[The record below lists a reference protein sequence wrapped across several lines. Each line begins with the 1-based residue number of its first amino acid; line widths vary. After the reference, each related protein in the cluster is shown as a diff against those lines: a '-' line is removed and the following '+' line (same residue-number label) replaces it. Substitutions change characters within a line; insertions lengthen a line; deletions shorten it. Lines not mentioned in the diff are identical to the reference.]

1 MPNLTVTA
9 QPDAEIMLIDGS
21 LTLVQRSVG
30 QVSKALEPGLYKVKV
45 ERGGGLREELVALRE
60 DTALDMPVTDF
71 PAVAPMRSILGDQA
85 PEIER
90 LARQALRE
98 PAGEAQGETVL
109 LMCHRPNGC
118 RHEDRPF
125 QRLGL
130 FPFGRTRDRVALTG
144 PFPTATLGSGDVWA
158 AAAIRLPSRTRTG
171 VLEILEGQRVLE
183 EGGTTRRTAS
193 RSRHSVL
200 LAPGWQSRV
209 FLRYAPR
216 PSPTAQ
222 AADVGEEWI
231 DVSIQMAEPD
241 APIVYGLGDEL
252 SETARNALERERLV
266 FLRPDMIDVMLND
279 KFRNPVTGLAGL
291 HLFLQAV
298 EQGRQGLAGSGRAA
312 PARMDTGG
320 IAPELVTAEAL
331 ANLGRLLGGD
341 SGWDAPPDLLALRA
355 RANLP
360 DSGSRL
366 QAPPMFWA
374 GWEALRTSVGT
385 AGHAW
390 IGRDLWQSMGDAVP
404 RGPYMAWSPSRRSYR
419 GRLERARRFDMSSVG
434 EAAERSY
441 PLGPASVLSA
451 IADAGGQTWRGS
463 DPLEL
468 ASALGVPRSVSD
480 PPKM

>member
-30 QVSKALEPGLYKVKV
+30 QLSEALKPGLYKVKV
-45 ERGGGLREELVALRE
+45 ERGGGVREELVALRE

-71 PAVAPMRSILGDQA
+71 PAVAPMGSMVGDQA
-85 PEIER
+85 SAIEE

-98 PAGEAQGETVL
+98 PVGEAQGETVL
-109 LMCHRPNGC
+109 LMCHWPNGC

-125 QRLGL
+125 RRLGL

-144 PFPTATLGSGDVWA
+144 PFPMATLGSEGVWA
-158 AAAIRLPSRTRTG
+158 AAAIRLPPRTRTG
-171 VLEILEGQRVLE
+171 VLEILEGQNVLE
-183 EGGTTRRTAS
+183 AAGTTRRTAS

-200 LAPGWQSRV
+200 IAPGWQSRV
-209 FLRYAPR
+209 FLRCAPGARSTR
-216 PSPTAQ
+216 PV
-222 AADVGEEWI
+222 ADAGEEWM
-231 DVSIQMAEPD
+231 DVSIQMAEPG
-241 APIVYGLGDEL
+241 APIVYGADDEL

-266 FLRPDMIDVMLND
+266 FLRPDMIEVMLGD

-291 HLFLQAV
+291 HLFLQAI
-298 EQGRQGLAGSGRAA
+298 ERGRQGLPGAGRAA
-312 PARMDTGG
+312 PAKMDTGG
-320 IAPELVTAEAL
+320 MAPELVTAEAL
-331 ANLGRLLGGD
+331 TNLGRLLGGE

-360 DSGSRL
+360 GGGSRL

-390 IGRDLWQSMGDAVP
+390 IGRDLWQSMGDAMP
-404 RGPYMAWSPSRRSYR
+404 RGPYMTWSPSRRSYQK
-419 GRLERARRFDMSSVG
+419 RLERAQRFDISSIG

-441 PLGPASVLSA
+441 PRGSASVLGA
-451 IADAGGQTWRGS
+451 IADAGGPTWRGS
-463 DPLEL
+463 NPLEL

-480 PPKM
+480 PPKV